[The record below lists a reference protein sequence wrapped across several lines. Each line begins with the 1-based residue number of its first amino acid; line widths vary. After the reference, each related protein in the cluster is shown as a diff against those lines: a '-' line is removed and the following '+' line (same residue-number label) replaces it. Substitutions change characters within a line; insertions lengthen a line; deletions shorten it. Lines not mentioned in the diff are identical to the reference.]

1 MTFSIPLPTPIPPTI
16 TNHLWEANQT
26 AQIEEIFDEPPCQH
40 RELAVPEMLEKL
52 EALTPAGDTLSTKLK
67 EHPLFMFSSVAGRTR
82 DHQIFYDTGNSH
94 CLYRTGTPADLW
106 GCVMWKGPHSM
117 GVVGGIKLQG
127 GDSWAC
133 QPKTTS
139 GK

>member
-1 MTFSIPLPTPIPPTI
+1 MDNSEDLTTVLIPLPTPTI

-26 AQIEEIFDEPPCQH
+26 AKIEEIVDVPPCQH

-52 EALTPAGDTLSTKLK
+52 KALTPAGDTLSTKLK

-94 CLYRTGTPADLW
+94 CLYRRTAQ
-106 GCVMWKGPHSM
+106 V
-117 GVVGGIKLQG
+117 LQ
-127 GDSWAC
+127 
-133 QPKTTS
+133 PTS
-139 GK
+139 GAA